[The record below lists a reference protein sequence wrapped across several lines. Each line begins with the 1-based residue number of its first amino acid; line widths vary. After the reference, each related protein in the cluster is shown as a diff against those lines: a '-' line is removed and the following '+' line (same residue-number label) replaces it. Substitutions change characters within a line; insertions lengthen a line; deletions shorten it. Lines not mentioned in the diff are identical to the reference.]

1 MNALWSIIF
10 SNNKLGLKSN
20 HKKSLTTMPWKLFH
34 VHEAKSHSLQNHCL
48 GCGPE
53 SPKQED
59 ARVIEPETKLQGC
72 RQGQKEEQRE
82 GAKAEKTSSC
92 SHKPSKPRPLGDS
105 YWSICVLNR
114 PKAKGRKYGFFFS
127 NWLLRFNEMQLGVI
141 WNWKLPPPLLSANGK
156 IQQSASVRR
165 GQDSACGVPKNK
177 R

>member
-1 MNALWSIIF
+1 
-10 SNNKLGLKSN
+10 
-20 HKKSLTTMPWKLFH
+20 MPWKLFH

-114 PKAKGRKYGFFFS
+114 PKAKGRKYGFFFFQLIAEVQRNATWRNLELKAS
-127 NWLLRFNEMQLGVI
+127 ATITLCKWENSTKCLREEGTRFSM
-141 WNWKLPPPLLSANGK
+141 WCA
-156 IQQSASVRR
+156 
-165 GQDSACGVPKNK
+165 
-177 R
+177 